1 MQESID
7 TGKGLVFSKI
17 SVGKGRT
24 FRPMYIQVQTET
36 PVKRP
41 TVAPIDSTKG
51 AKIPRAKI
59 AKVAPPTIPLS
70 DKAASRI
77 PPRLSA

>member
-1 MQESID
+1 
-7 TGKGLVFSKI
+7 
-17 SVGKGRT
+17 
-24 FRPMYIQVQTET
+24 MYIQVQTET

-41 TVAPIDSTKG
+41 TVAPIDSTNG